1 MLYNDCCFNVFDKI
15 KDKTVDLVLVDLP
28 YGQTDCSWDNWL
40 DIDKIW
46 KSLKRIGK
54 DNCQYIFFTTTK
66 YGYQLIQSNPNWFR
80 YDLVWEK
87 YSAVGFLNANKMP
100 LRSHEMIYIFS
111 GQGIN
116 DIELNRNLDM
126 REYAKK
132 VLKFINK
139 PVKQIERELGH
150 RKAEHFL
157 QRTSTSQFGLPTEKT
172 YIELI
177 DKYNINKMDDFVIFE
192 NLIFEKM
199 ETKTYN
205 PQKTPGKPYK
215 TNDQQLKNIGVYG
228 GKRLPSH
235 ANITGDRHPR
245 SVLKYLQNGE
255 KLHPTQKP
263 VDLCEWLIKTYTNEN
278 DLVLDFCMDSGTT
291 IEAAIKS
298 KRNYIGIEKD
308 AEIFETAEKRINDVL
323 CGKIENE
330 IIIEATQN

>member
-1 MLYNDCCFNVFDKI
+1 MNMLYNDCCFNVFDKI

-28 YGQTDCSWDNWL
+28 YGQTACSWDNWL
-40 DIDKIW
+40 DLDKIW

-87 YSAVGFLNANKMP
+87 YIAVGFLNANKMP
-100 LRSHEMIYIFS
+100 LRSHEMMYIFNA
-111 GQGIN
+111 QGTN
-116 DIELNRNLDM
+116 DIELNRNLEM

-132 VLKFINK
+132 VLKYIGK
-139 PVKQIERELGH
+139 PSKQIERELGH
-150 RKAEHFL
+150 QKAEHFL
-157 QRTSTSQFGLPTEKT
+157 QRTANSQFGLPSEKT
-172 YIELI
+172 YNELI
-177 DKYNINKMDDFVIFE
+177 EKYNIDQMDGFIKYE
-192 NLIFEKM
+192 NLKFDSY
-199 ETKTYN
+199 TYN

-215 TNDQQLKNIGVYG
+215 VNGCKIKKDVYG
-228 GKRLPSH
+228 QEGIITLE
-235 ANITGDRHPR
+235 NITGDRHPR
-245 SVLKYLQNGE
+245 SVVKCHQSGE

-263 VDLCEWLIKTYTNEN
+263 VDLCEWLIKSYTNEN
-278 DLVLDFCMDSGTT
+278 DLVLDFCMGSGTT

-323 CGKIENE
+323 CGKFENE
-330 IIIEATQN
+330 IIIETTQN

>member
-28 YGQTDCSWDNWL
+28 YEQTACSWDNWL
-40 DIDKIW
+40 DLDKIW

-87 YSAVGFLNANKMP
+87 YTAVGFLSANKMP
-100 LRSHEMIYIFS
+100 LRAHEMIYIFS
-111 GQGIN
+111 NQSTD
-116 DIELNRNLDM
+116 DIGLNRNLEM

-132 VLKFINK
+132 VLKYIGK
-139 PVKQIERELGH
+139 PSKQIERELGH

-157 QRTSTSQFGLPTEKT
+157 QRVSTSQFGLPTEKT
-172 YIELI
+172 YNELI
-177 DKYNINKMDDFVIFE
+177 EKYNIDKMDGFIKYE
-192 NLIFEKM
+192 NLKFDSY
-199 ETKTYN
+199 TYN

-215 TNDQQLKNIGVYG
+215 KNGYQKKKDVYG
-228 GKRLPSH
+228 QIGTYEKE
-235 ANITGDRHPR
+235 NITGDRHPR
-245 SVLKYLQNGE
+245 SVIKCHQSGE

-278 DLVLDFCMDSGTT
+278 DLVLDFCMGSGTT

>member
-1 MLYNDCCFNVFDKI
+1 
-15 KDKTVDLVLVDLP
+15 VLVDLP

-100 LRSHEMIYIFS
+100 LRSHEMIYLFS
-111 GQGIN
+111 SRGTI
-116 DIELNRNLDM
+116 DMELNRNLEM
-126 REYAKK
+126 RDYAKK
-132 VLKFINK
+132 VFEYIGKK
-139 PVKQIERELGH
+139 YIEIQRDLGH
-150 RKAEHFL
+150 VKTNHFL
-157 QRTSTSQFGLPTEKT
+157 NCFKSTRFSLPTEKT

-177 DKYNINKMDDFVIFE
+177 EKYNIDQMDGFIKYE
-192 NLIFEKM
+192 NLKFDSY
-199 ETKTYN
+199 TYN

-215 TNDQQLKNIGVYG
+215 TNVQKLQKENVYNKKESP
-228 GKRLPSH
+228 GKENL
-235 ANITGDRHPR
+235 TGDRHPL
-245 SVLKYLQNGE
+245 SVIKCHQSGE

-278 DLVLDFCMDSGTT
+278 DLVLDFCMGSGTT

-298 KRNYIGIEKD
+298 KRNYICIEKD

-330 IIIEATQN
+330 IIIETTQN